1 LPKKSASSWQRSA
14 NEPRRAI
21 EEAEKAPK
29 TRGRTFTTAFI
40 AGMLS
45 FISPCVLP
53 LAPGYVAM
61 ISGVS
66 VEELQQRKRG
76 VQWAVL
82 FNAFLFVLGFSILFV
97 ALGASAGEVGR
108 FLSDHREIMNRIA
121 GAVIVFFGVVLLGWI
136 RIPALYGDKRFRGTV
151 RQSKV
156 RSLLLGLA
164 FAFGWTPCAPALV
177 AMLMLASTQATVTRG
192 AALLSVY
199 SAGLAVPFMLV
210 ALGTSQFVS
219 LYQRWCIR
227 LVWVERFAGVLLIS
241 VGVLVFFDVFQE
253 LSYHLSF
260 FNRFAW

>member
-1 LPKKSASSWQRSA
+1 
-14 NEPRRAI
+14 
-21 EEAEKAPK
+21 
-29 TRGRTFTTAFI
+29 
-40 AGMLS
+40 
-45 FISPCVLP
+45 
-53 LAPGYVAM
+53 M

-219 LYQRWCIR
+219 LYQRWRIR